1 MEARIANFVCY
12 LAGGWLLS
20 GRFLYP
26 LLLACAMAALA
37 AAEYG
42 WGTIQALGIALLVAS
57 FLKISGLP
65 PF

>member
-1 MEARIANFVCY
+1 
-12 LAGGWLLS
+12 
-20 GRFLYP
+20 
-26 LLLACAMAALA
+26 MAALA